1 MEETTG
7 LRARKKARTRKTIE
21 DVALDLIDKQG
32 FDATTIDEIA
42 AAADI
47 SPRTFFHYFH
57 SKEDVVL
64 ADYTARLELI
74 IETIDNAAPGESPWQ
89 ALREAFRIVGADY
102 EQERDKLIR
111 RFRIM
116 WTAPSVTARNLQLQ
130 AQWED
135 AVTTVVAD
143 WLDVDPNTDMQPRLI
158 AGSALSA
165 MRAAMRCWLV
175 DGGSLHLPDCIADCF
190 DVLEDG
196 LGKIVRTD

>member
-1 MEETTG
+1 MEEAVG
-7 LRARKKARTRKTIE
+7 LRARKKARTRRTIE
-21 DVALDLIDKQG
+21 EVALDLFDKQG

-64 ADYTARLELI
+64 ADYSARLERI
-74 IETIDNAAPGESPWQ
+74 IETINAASPDQPPWQ
-89 ALREAFRIVGADY
+89 ALRTAFRIVGADY
-102 EQERDKLIR
+102 EEEREKLIR

-135 AVTTVVAD
+135 AVTAAVAE
-143 WLDVDPNTDMQPRLI
+143 WLDVNPNIDMHPRLI
-158 AGSALSA
+158 AGAALSA
-165 MRAAMRCWLV
+165 MRAAMRRWLV
-175 DGGSLHLPDCIADCF
+175 EGGSLHLPDCIADCF